1 MVDSVWCID
10 DDIENVQRAVLL
22 LDIITDAAGPL
33 GDCAHKGCTQG
44 LRGKH
49 SIKNPQRGRA
59 FTPCVFKLGLFGR
72 LCRHYP
78 ATGD

>member
-1 MVDSVWCID
+1 MWCND

-33 GDCAHKGCTQG
+33 GDCVHKGCTQG

-49 SIKNPQRGRA
+49 SIKTPQRDRA
-59 FTPCVFKLGLFGR
+59 FTPCVFKLGLLGR
-72 LCRHYP
+72 LCRYYS
-78 ATGD
+78 AAGD